1 MSQKAAKSKT
11 RQSPNPLF
19 EKWISEWLKEAT
31 EKGLEVRHGYQ
42 RALSSLRKC
51 PLPFKSGKE
60 CLILKFFGPKLCAR
74 LDKQLE
80 QHNKISSGSDE
91 GITADISK
99 NTKLVNVL
107 QPSTS
112 NQSQNSI
119 ISLTHNDLPKNN
131 PTIAEKEKIVLW
143 PNEFTVMLLIDTGES
158 SSLRYVPCVYFRN
171 NMFHLLVLFYNSKT
185 NVDKVIS
192 ELSSLNVTFEMRRLS
207 VGDFAWICCDRSGK
221 ELMLPYILERK
232 RLDDLSGSIQD
243 GRFHEQKFRLK
254 QCGLENKIYLVE
266 NEKKYHGLPISH
278 LQQALANTEVIDGFT
293 IVRTENHLE
302 SMKYIAN
309 FSNIL
314 TNMFKDKMLTTHIDE
329 VDSGYGNSSN
339 VVKLISFKTFSSG
352 SAKNKNMTVRDM
364 LIRQLLQIRGLSVH
378 KAFAI
383 VEQYPSPK
391 LLVNAFRR
399 SDNPL
404 LLANISYGIPIKTVG
419 PAVSKTLFQIYSAK

>member
-1 MSQKAAKSKT
+1 
-11 RQSPNPLF
+11 
-19 EKWISEWLKEAT
+19 
-31 EKGLEVRHGYQ
+31 
-42 RALSSLRKC
+42 
-51 PLPFKSGKE
+51 
-60 CLILKFFGPKLCAR
+60 
-74 LDKQLE
+74 
-80 QHNKISSGSDE
+80 
-91 GITADISK
+91 
-99 NTKLVNVL
+99 
-107 QPSTS
+107 
-112 NQSQNSI
+112 
-119 ISLTHNDLPKNN
+119 
-131 PTIAEKEKIVLW
+131 
-143 PNEFTVMLLIDTGES
+143 MLLIDTGES
-158 SSLRYVPCVYFRN
+158 SSLR
-171 NMFHLLVLFYNSKT
+171 KT

-207 VGDFAWICCDRSGK
+207 VGDFAWICRDRSGK

-293 IVRTENHLE
+293 IVRTDNHLE

-314 TNMFKDKMLTTHIDE
+314 TNMFKDKTLTTHIDE

-339 VVKLISFKTFSSG
+339 IVKLISFKTFSSS

-383 VEQYPSPK
+383 VEQYPSPR
-391 LLVNAFRR
+391 LLVNAFKR
-399 SDNPL
+399 SGNPL
-404 LLANISYGIPIKTVG
+404 LLSNISYGIPIKTVG
-419 PAVSKTLFQIYSAK
+419 PAISKTLFQIFSANDNRV

>member
-1 MSQKAAKSKT
+1 MSQRTAKSKT
-11 RQSPNPLF
+11 RKTPNPLF

-80 QHNKISSGSDE
+80 QHNKMSPDE

-99 NTKLVNVL
+99 NARLVNVNPQQVL

-112 NQSQNSI
+112 NHYQNSI
-119 ISLTHNDLPKNN
+119 ISLTHDDLPKNN
-131 PTIAEKEKIVLW
+131 PAIVEKEKIVLW
-143 PNEFTVMLLIDTGES
+143 PNEFTVVLLIDTGES
-158 SSLRYVPCVYFRN
+158 SSLR
-171 NMFHLLVLFYNSKT
+171 KT

-207 VGDFAWICCDRSGK
+207 VGDFAWICRDRSGK

-314 TNMFKDKMLTTHIDE
+314 TNMFKDKTLTTHIDE
-329 VDSGYGNSSN
+329 IDSGYKNSSN
-339 VVKLISFKTFSSG
+339 IVNLISFKTFSSG

-391 LLVNAFRR
+391 LLLNAFKR
-399 SDNPL
+399 SGNPL

-419 PAVSKTLFQIYSAK
+419 PAISKTLFQIFYRVFDMECRQTV

>member
-1 MSQKAAKSKT
+1 MSQRAAKNKSRK
-11 RQSPNPLF
+11 SPNPLF

-60 CLILKFFGPKLCAR
+60 CLILKFFGPKLCAK

-80 QHNKISSGSDE
+80 QHNKQISTVSDADE

-99 NTKLVNVL
+99 NTKIVSVL
-107 QPSTS
+107 KPSTS
-112 NQSQNSI
+112 NQSNQNQNPI
-119 ISLTHNDLPKNN
+119 ISLTHNDFPKNN
-131 PTIAEKEKIVLW
+131 HTAVVENEKIVLW

-158 SSLRYVPCVYFRN
+158 SSLR
-171 NMFHLLVLFYNSKT
+171 KT
-185 NVDKVIS
+185 NLDKVIS

-207 VGDFAWICCDRSGK
+207 VGDFAWICRDRSGK

-293 IVRTENHLE
+293 IVRTDNHLE

-339 VVKLISFKTFSSG
+339 IVKLISFKTFSSS

-383 VEQYPSPK
+383 VEQYPSPR
-391 LLVNAFRR
+391 LLVNAFKR
-399 SDNPL
+399 SGNPL
-404 LLANISYGIPIKTVG
+404 LLSNISYGIPIKTVG
-419 PAVSKTLFQIYSAK
+419 PAISKTLFQIYYANDNRV

>member
-1 MSQKAAKSKT
+1 MSQRAAKKKT
-11 RQSPNPLF
+11 RQTPNPLF

-31 EKGLEVRHGYQ
+31 DKGLEVRHGYQ

-60 CLILKFFGPKLCAR
+60 CLILKFFGPKLCAK

-80 QHNKISSGSDE
+80 QHNQQISTVSDE
-91 GITADISK
+91 GIRAEISK
-99 NTKLVNVL
+99 TTKDVNVL
-107 QPSTS
+107 KPSTS
-112 NQSQNSI
+112 NQNQNSI
-119 ISLTHNDLPKNN
+119 ISLTHNDIPKNN
-131 PTIAEKEKIVLW
+131 HTVVEKEKIVMW
-143 PNEFTVMLLIDTGES
+143 PNEFTVVLLIDTGES
-158 SSLRYVPCVYFRN
+158 SSLR
-171 NMFHLLVLFYNSKT
+171 KT

-192 ELSSLNVTFEMRRLS
+192 ELSALNVIFEMRRLS
-207 VGDFAWICCDRSGK
+207 VGDFAWICRDRSGR

-293 IVRTENHLE
+293 IVRTDNHLE

-309 FSNIL
+309 FSSIL
-314 TNMFKDKMLTTHIDE
+314 TNMFKDKTLTTRIDE
-329 VDSGYGNSSN
+329 IDSGYGNSDI
-339 VVKLISFKTFSSG
+339 VKLISFKTFSSS

-391 LLVNAFRR
+391 SLINAFRR
-399 SDNPL
+399 SGNPL
-404 LLANISYGIPIKTVG
+404 LLSNISYGIPIKTIG
-419 PAVSKTLFQIYSAK
+419 PAISKTLFQVYSANDNRV

>member
-1 MSQKAAKSKT
+1 MSQRTAKSKT
-11 RQSPNPLF
+11 RKTPNPLF

-80 QHNKISSGSDE
+80 QHNKMSPDE

-99 NTKLVNVL
+99 NARLVNVNPQQVL

-112 NQSQNSI
+112 NHYQNSI
-119 ISLTHNDLPKNN
+119 ISLTHDDLPKNN
-131 PTIAEKEKIVLW
+131 PAIVEKEKIVLW
-143 PNEFTVMLLIDTGES
+143 PNEFTVVLLIDTGES
-158 SSLRYVPCVYFRN
+158 SSLR
-171 NMFHLLVLFYNSKT
+171 KT

-207 VGDFAWICCDRSGK
+207 VGDFAWICRDRSGK

-314 TNMFKDKMLTTHIDE
+314 TNMFKDKTLTTHIDE
-329 VDSGYGNSSN
+329 IDSGYKNSSN
-339 VVKLISFKTFSSG
+339 IVNLISFKTFSSG

-391 LLVNAFRR
+391 LLLNAFKR
-399 SDNPL
+399 SGNPL

-419 PAVSKTLFQIYSAK
+419 PAISKTLFQIFSANDNRV

>member
-1 MSQKAAKSKT
+1 MSQRTAKSKT
-11 RQSPNPLF
+11 RKTPNPLF

-80 QHNKISSGSDE
+80 QHNKMSPDE

-99 NTKLVNVL
+99 NARLVNVNPQQVL

-112 NQSQNSI
+112 NHYQNSI
-119 ISLTHNDLPKNN
+119 ISLTHDDLPKNN
-131 PTIAEKEKIVLW
+131 PANVEKEKIVLW
-143 PNEFTVMLLIDTGES
+143 PNEFTVVLLIDTGES
-158 SSLRYVPCVYFRN
+158 SSLR
-171 NMFHLLVLFYNSKT
+171 KT

-207 VGDFAWICCDRSGK
+207 VGDFAWICRDRSGK

-314 TNMFKDKMLTTHIDE
+314 TNMFKDKTLTTHIDE
-329 VDSGYGNSSN
+329 IDSGYKNSSN
-339 VVKLISFKTFSSG
+339 IVNLISFKTFSSG

-391 LLVNAFRR
+391 LLINAFKR
-399 SDNPL
+399 SGNPL

-419 PAVSKTLFQIYSAK
+419 PAISKTLFQIFSANDNRV

>member
-1 MSQKAAKSKT
+1 MSQRAAKSKT
-11 RQSPNPLF
+11 RKTPNPLF

-42 RALSSLRKC
+42 RALTSLRKC

-60 CLILKFFGPKLCAR
+60 CLILKFFGPKLCAK

-80 QHNKISSGSDE
+80 QHNQLGQHNQLNRNNQQISTVTDE

-99 NTKLVNVL
+99 NTQIANVL

-112 NQSQNSI
+112 NQNQNSI
-119 ISLTHNDLPKNN
+119 ISLTSNDYPKNN
-131 PTIAEKEKIVLW
+131 HAVVEKEKIVLW
-143 PNEFTVMLLIDTGES
+143 PNEFTVILLIDTGES
-158 SSLRYVPCVYFRN
+158 SSLR
-171 NMFHLLVLFYNSKT
+171 KT

-192 ELSSLNVTFEMRRLS
+192 ELSTLNVTFEMRRLS
-207 VGDFAWICCDRSGK
+207 VGDFAWICRDRSGK

-293 IVRTENHLE
+293 IVRTDNNLE

-314 TNMFKDKMLTTHIDE
+314 TNMFKDKTLTTHIDE

-339 VVKLISFKTFSSG
+339 IVKLISFKTFSSG

-391 LLVNAFRR
+391 LLINAFRK
-399 SDNPL
+399 SGNPL
-404 LLANISYGIPIKTVG
+404 LLSNISYGIPIKTVG
-419 PAVSKTLFQIYSAK
+419 PAISKTLFQIYSANDNRV